1 LLQPQDDIK
10 IDFDIHMD
18 SDFGSLFG
26 VVKEEQKTSP
36 EQPGRAFVMSA
47 VCLLDLKKKCFVAIH
62 LNVTLSRMK
71 SC

>member
-1 LLQPQDDIK
+1 MLQPQDDIK

-36 EQPGRAFVMSA
+36 EQPGRAYVMVQY
-47 VCLLDLKKKCFVAIH
+47 VCWI
-62 LNVTLSRMK
+62 
-71 SC
+71 

>member
-1 LLQPQDDIK
+1 MLQPQDDIK

-36 EQPGRAFVMSA
+36 EQPGRAYVMSA
-47 VCLLDLKKKCFVAIH
+47 VCLLDLKKSFVAIH
-62 LNVTLSRMK
+62 LHVTLSHME

>member
-1 LLQPQDDIK
+1 MLQPQDDIK

-36 EQPGRAFVMSA
+36 EQPGRAYVMSA
-47 VCLLDLKKKCFVAIH
+47 VCLLDLKKVLWRYIY
-62 LNVTLSRMK
+62 M
-71 SC
+71 